1 MCGIVGYL
9 GQKDAYSILIEALQK
24 LEYRGYDSAGMAV
37 WCDGRIKVARQK
49 GKVEELRK
57 VCDGSF
63 RGDIGLAHTRWATH
77 GTPSERNAHPHRA
90 DDVVVIHNGIVEN
103 YVELKEGLRQK
114 GHKFLSDT
122 DTEVIPHLVAERLKA
137 GQDFVGAVRSALGEM
152 TGAYALGIIREGE
165 RTLIAAKKESPLVL
179 GIGDGEFFVASD
191 APALIGRTNKF
202 VFLEDYDMAVMRDG
216 EISITDITGAP
227 VERTVHTINWTGAM
241 AEKGGYKHFMLKE
254 IHEQPRAIS
263 DTLIGR
269 VKEERGEVEFEE
281 LKLPPLR
288 GVKKVWM
295 IACGTSYHSCLIGKN
310 MFETNLRVP
319 VEVDIASEFR
329 YRNPIIGKNDVVL
342 LVSQSGETADTI
354 AVMKEAK
361 KQGIFTLSICNVL
374 GSTLARDSDGVIF
387 THAGPEIGVAST
399 KAFTTQISVFY
410 LLMLH
415 LAKRLGI
422 MDVEAVRQGINEIRK
437 IPHKI
442 QLILDEAIDAIGID
456 PERDLDQA
464 AIALHRMSDPNGPNG
479 PVAYSMVL
487 VGKITGQRLNAWL
500 DAHAATRESYAGH
513 TIYSIPSEGRT
524 VRVVQIGYDTI
535 AASNFPTAEKI
546 HAIIDRHRTAAWPL
560 SGSTLLE
567 RHYHD
572 VPLLS
577 LAWGVGQIGLPFS
590 ESGAI
595 QIFGLAVPLEPD
607 STIVAS
613 LRLLCPFAIRS
624 ALCACA
630 SKRLRPPS
638 HGHQPSRGPG
648 HAGHHGAR
656 VYPAAGRERRQQQPQ
671 GTA

>member
-1 MCGIVGYL
+1 MWGAKDAQPFQEDIMCGIVGYL

-37 WCDGRIKVARQK
+37 WCDGKIKVARQK
-49 GKVEELRK
+49 GKVEELKK
-57 VCDGSF
+57 VCDGAF

-103 YVELKEGLRQK
+103 YVELKEGLRKK
-114 GHKFLSDT
+114 GRKFLSDT
-122 DTEVIPHLVAERLKA
+122 DTEVIPHLVSDYLRNGK
-137 GQDFVGAVRSALGEM
+137 DFVEAVRSALKVM

-202 VFLEDYDMAVMRDG
+202 VFLEDDDMAVMKDG
-216 EISITDITGAP
+216 EISITNIDGKP

-281 LKLPPLR
+281 LKLPPLKS
-288 GVKKVWM
+288 VKKVWM

-329 YRNPIIGKNDVVL
+329 YRNPIIHKNDVVL

-374 GSTLARDSDGVIF
+374 GSTLARDADGVIF

-415 LAKRLGI
+415 LAKKLGI
-422 MDVEAVRQGINEIRK
+422 KDSEAVRQGINDIRK

-442 QLILDEAIDAIGID
+442 QRILDNAGGMEELARKYMHYRNFLYLGRGINYPVSMEGALKLKEISYIHAEAYAAGEMKHGPIALIDENMPIVFVSPHDQTYKKTCSNIEEVVSRRGNIILCTDEVNHDMAGKAATVLRV
-456 PERDLDQA
+456 PATTYDLQPLA
-464 AIALHRMSDPNGPNG
+464 AI
-479 PVAYSMVL
+479 
-487 VGKITGQRLNAWL
+487 
-500 DAHAATRESYAGH
+500 
-513 TIYSIPSEGRT
+513 
-524 VRVVQIGYDTI
+524 
-535 AASNFPTAEKI
+535 
-546 HAIIDRHRTAAWPL
+546 
-560 SGSTLLE
+560 
-567 RHYHD
+567 
-572 VPLLS
+572 VPLQLFAYHIANLLGTDVDQPRN
-577 LAWGVGQIGLPFS
+577 LAKSVTV
-590 ESGAI
+590 E
-595 QIFGLAVPLEPD
+595 
-607 STIVAS
+607 
-613 LRLLCPFAIRS
+613 
-624 ALCACA
+624 
-630 SKRLRPPS
+630 
-638 HGHQPSRGPG
+638 
-648 HAGHHGAR
+648 
-656 VYPAAGRERRQQQPQ
+656 
-671 GTA
+671 